1 MKKIILFKKKKIF
14 LFYLL
19 IVEYFFLL
27 GKVLITNTSPH
38 KNFKS
43 LTVNYIN
50 SFFYNFIYSFKNILR
65 PQKLNFSIKKTGSKY
80 WDNCNEHIRFVIKYY
95 SLRHYLCSPVIKI
108 VCSSNHH
115 KVKLSKNFI
124 KKNSFFKNFANIIY
138 KKFVN
143 TNFNAII
150 RSLSLYKYI
159 FNLPFIKKKLSQNI
173 SCLEIGPGLGFNS
186 FYYSCLNSKPIYF
199 FDTPE
204 MNFLQKKIYNYLA
217 KSIKLNKIY
226 FETDVKNLEKK
237 IKQKK
242 YYIFAFW
249 SFSEF
254 SHLNRVK
261 FHQLIKKSL
270 FSVFIFNEFFEQ
282 VNNQKY
288 FIELA
293 SIINKKIKFLPL
305 KYDKNTKKHKI
316 CIVY

>member
-1 MKKIILFKKKKIF
+1 
-14 LFYLL
+14 
-19 IVEYFFLL
+19 
-27 GKVLITNTSPH
+27 
-38 KNFKS
+38 
-43 LTVNYIN
+43 
-50 SFFYNFIYSFKNILR
+50 
-65 PQKLNFSIKKTGSKY
+65 
-80 WDNCNEHIRFVIKYY
+80 
-95 SLRHYLCSPVIKI
+95 
-108 VCSSNHH
+108 
-115 KVKLSKNFI
+115 
-124 KKNSFFKNFANIIY
+124 
-138 KKFVN
+138 
-143 TNFNAII
+143 
-150 RSLSLYKYI
+150 
-159 FNLPFIKKKLSQNI
+159 
-173 SCLEIGPGLGFNS
+173 
-186 FYYSCLNSKPIYF
+186 
-199 FDTPE
+199 

-270 FSVFIFNEFFEQ
+270 FSVFIFNEVFEQ